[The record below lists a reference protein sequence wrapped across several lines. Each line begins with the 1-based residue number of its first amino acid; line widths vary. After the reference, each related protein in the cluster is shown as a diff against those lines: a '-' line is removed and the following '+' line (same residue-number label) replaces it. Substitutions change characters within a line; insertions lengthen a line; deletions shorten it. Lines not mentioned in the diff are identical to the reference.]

1 MEIGLELRA
10 IRKSQRH
17 TLSKVSEETG
27 LSVSFLS
34 DLERGRTRPSLD
46 TLEKLAVFY
55 QVPLNSILV
64 NAETSSSPVARS
76 YPAGFEDFLE
86 SVPGGVDEEFQ
97 ELLLRVETRS
107 KRRAETQEEWL
118 QLYYSLKSILGR

>member
-46 TLEKLAVFY
+46 TLEKLAAFY
-55 QVPLNSILV
+55 QVPLNSILA
-64 NAETSSSPVARS
+64 NAEAGSLPAPRS
-76 YPAGFEDFLE
+76 YPTGFENFLGM
-86 SVPGGVDEEFQ
+86 VPGGVDEEFQ
-97 ELLLRVETRS
+97 DLLLRVETRS
-107 KRRAETQEEWL
+107 KHRAETKEEWL

>member
-10 IRKSQRH
+10 IRKRQRH
-17 TLSKVSEETG
+17 TLSEVSEETG

-46 TLEKLAVFY
+46 TLEKLATFY
-55 QVPLNSILV
+55 QVPLNNILA
-64 NAETSSSPVARS
+64 NAETGSLPIVRS
-76 YPAGFEDFLE
+76 YPVGFEDFLE
-86 SVPGGVDEEFQ
+86 AIPGGVDEEFQ

-107 KRRAETQEEWL
+107 KRRAETKEEWL
-118 QLYYSLKSILGR
+118 QLFYSLKSILGR

>member
-10 IRKSQRH
+10 IRKSQRY

-27 LSVSFLS
+27 ISVSFLS
-34 DLERGRTRPSLD
+34 DLERGRTNPSLD
-46 TLEKLAVFY
+46 TLEKLATFY
-55 QVPLNSILV
+55 QVPLNNILA
-64 NAETSSSPVARS
+64 NAEAGSLPIVRS

-86 SVPGGVDEEFQ
+86 AIPGGVDEEFQ

-107 KRRAETQEEWL
+107 KHRAETKEEWL
-118 QLYYSLKSILGR
+118 QLYYSLKSILCR

>member
-1 MEIGLELRA
+1 MELRS
-10 IRKSQRH
+10 IRKSQRL
-17 TLSKVSEETG
+17 TLSEVSHETG

-46 TLEKLAVFY
+46 TLEKLAAFY
-55 QVPLNSILV
+55 QVPLNSILA
-64 NAETSSSPVARS
+64 NAEAGSLPLVRS
-76 YPAGFEDFLE
+76 YPTGFEDFLE
-86 SVPGGVDEEFQ
+86 AMPGGVDEEFQ

-107 KRRAETQEEWL
+107 KHRAETKEEWL

>member
-10 IRKSQRH
+10 IRKSQRY

-27 LSVSFLS
+27 ISVSFLS
-34 DLERGRTRPSLD
+34 DLERGRTNPSLD
-46 TLEKLAVFY
+46 TLEKLATFY
-55 QVPLNSILV
+55 QVPLNNILA
-64 NAETSSSPVARS
+64 NAEAGSLPIVRS

-86 SVPGGVDEEFQ
+86 AITGGVDEEFQ

-107 KRRAETQEEWL
+107 KHRAETKEEWL

>member
-10 IRKSQRH
+10 IRKSQRY

-27 LSVSFLS
+27 ISVSFLS
-34 DLERGRTRPSLD
+34 DLERGRTNPSLD
-46 TLEKLAVFY
+46 TLEKLATFY
-55 QVPLNSILV
+55 QVPLNNILA
-64 NAETSSSPVARS
+64 NAEAGSLPIVRS

-86 SVPGGVDEEFQ
+86 AIPSGVDEEFQ

-107 KRRAETQEEWL
+107 KHRAETKEEWL

>member
-46 TLEKLAVFY
+46 TLEKLATFY

-64 NAETSSSPVARS
+64 NAEASSSPVARS
-76 YPAGFEDFLE
+76 YPAGFEGFLK

-97 ELLLRVETRS
+97 ELFLRVETRS
-107 KRRAETQEEWL
+107 KRRAETREEWL

>member
-10 IRKSQRH
+10 IRKSQRY

-27 LSVSFLS
+27 ISVSFLS
-34 DLERGRTRPSLD
+34 DLERGRTNPSLD
-46 TLEKLAVFY
+46 TLEKLATFY
-55 QVPLNSILV
+55 QVPLNNILA
-64 NAETSSSPVARS
+64 NAEAGSLPIVRS

-86 SVPGGVDEEFQ
+86 AIPGGVDEEFQ

-107 KRRAETQEEWL
+107 KHRAETREEWL